1 VSVIGRRNEL
11 LGWFHKRILPQL
23 VVGKMLVRE
32 HGYEIEGF
40 RPYIQESVRHTGWNP
55 RHIWSFHCKAP
66 IADHVLNLAVQ
77 NDVRFLTLVRMQR
90 RAAARLGLGQVNE
103 SPSKP

>member
-1 VSVIGRRNEL
+1 MSVIGRRNEL
-11 LGWFHKRILPQL
+11 LAWFHKRILPQL
-23 VVGKMLVRE
+23 FVGKMLVRE

-40 RPYIQESVRHTGWNP
+40 RPYIQESVRHTGRDP

-77 NDVRFLTLVRMQR
+77 NDVRFLTVCKGGPPPGWVSVRI
-90 RAAARLGLGQVNE
+90 ND